1 MDIGKYFI
9 SILCMYNF
17 IYGCKIINLYW
28 FVVGFCLGN
37 KYEYRLMCISVG
49 MMFFLKY
56 VNDGCILIWF
66 ILNYNLKR
74 VFELKIVL
82 IYLYLYEYFDSVC
95 FKIYFFRR
103 ICCK

>member
-74 VFELKIVL
+74 VFKLKFCINLFVF
-82 IYLYLYEYFDSVC
+82 IWIFW
-95 FKIYFFRR
+95 
-103 ICCK
+103 